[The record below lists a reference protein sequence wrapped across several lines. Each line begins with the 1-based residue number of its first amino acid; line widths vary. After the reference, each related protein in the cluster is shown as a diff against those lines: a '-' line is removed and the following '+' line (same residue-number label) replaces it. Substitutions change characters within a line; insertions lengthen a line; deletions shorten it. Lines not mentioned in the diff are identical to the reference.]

1 MDASTAR
8 VSMDRAKP
16 GGPPVRPDTAPAR
29 RPPLARHIGPEP
41 GGAEAH
47 VPDLLDRH
55 RAIRWHRAAQ
65 GSLDPR
71 DELIDLSLGVP
82 GPQSGDRERSRLP
95 GRHDRIPI
103 LPSVAHSYSPPDT
116 LPQVRGTAP
125 PR

>member
-47 VPDLLDRH
+47 VPDLIDRH

-65 GSLDPR
+65 GSLDLR

-82 GPQSGDRERSRLP
+82 GPQSGDREPIRLP
-95 GRHDRIPI
+95 GRHDRIPFRASDAAPI
-103 LPSVAHSYSPPDT
+103 AGPDT
-116 LPQVRGTAP
+116 MTEYVGTAP
-125 PR
+125 PG